1 MKKNLYPAVSMA
13 FILIIWQIVV
23 IVWKIPAF
31 ILPGPAAVFSAL
43 AADAQV
49 LLSHSVTTLNE
60 AVLGLVIASVLSFI
74 TALAMDYWKFLEMS
88 FYPLLVI
95 SQMLPIMVLGPLLT
109 LWFGFGMLPKVI
121 LVVLISYF
129 PIVVSFSD
137 TLRKVS
143 KEQIIFLK
151 TMGADTGKIYRIYK
165 IPAGLSGFF
174 SGLKVAATYCVSGAV
189 VGEWLSAQ
197 AGLGYYMIRVKNSY
211 QIDKVFAAI
220 ICVILFSYMPQEDM
234 LLPWL
239 SVYQNVTLYQKIN
252 HLTINEEQVRDY
264 LDIFGLNGYEHFLP
278 EQLSGGMK
286 QRTALLR
293 TIMNPSS
300 YLLLDEP
307 FGALD
312 AMTRGQMQDWML
324 KLPKKAK
331 RTTLLVTHDIEEAIY
346 LSDRILVLSARP
358 AHVIAEIQ
366 VPEKRRSREWL
377 LQQSELKQTIY
388 QLLAG
393 ELDVK

>member
-129 PIVVSFSD
+129 SDRSF
-137 TLRKVS
+137 
-143 KEQIIFLK
+143 
-151 TMGADTGKIYRIYK
+151 
-165 IPAGLSGFF
+165 FF
-174 SGLKVAATYCVSGAV
+174 
-189 VGEWLSAQ
+189 
-197 AGLGYYMIRVKNSY
+197 GYIEESIKR
-211 QIDKVFAAI
+211 A
-220 ICVILFSYMPQEDM
+220 
-234 LLPWL
+234 
-239 SVYQNVTLYQKIN
+239 N
-252 HLTINEEQVRDY
+252 HLFENDGGRYRED
-264 LDIFGLNGYEHFLP
+264 
-278 EQLSGGMK
+278 LSN
-286 QRTALLR
+286 
-293 TIMNPSS
+293 I
-300 YLLLDEP
+300 
-307 FGALD
+307 
-312 AMTRGQMQDWML
+312 
-324 KLPKKAK
+324 
-331 RTTLLVTHDIEEAIY
+331 
-346 LSDRILVLSARP
+346 
-358 AHVIAEIQ
+358 
-366 VPEKRRSREWL
+366 
-377 LQQSELKQTIY
+377 
-388 QLLAG
+388 
-393 ELDVK
+393 

>member
-23 IVWKIPAF
+23 LVWKIPAF

-43 AADAQV
+43 TADAHV

-60 AVLGLVIASVLSFI
+60 AVIGLAIASVLSFI

-151 TMGADTGKIYRIYK
+151 TMGADTGKIYRI
-165 IPAGLSGFF
+165 
-174 SGLKVAATYCVSGAV
+174 
-189 VGEWLSAQ
+189 
-197 AGLGYYMIRVKNSY
+197 
-211 QIDKVFAAI
+211 
-220 ICVILFSYMPQEDM
+220 
-234 LLPWL
+234 
-239 SVYQNVTLYQKIN
+239 
-252 HLTINEEQVRDY
+252 
-264 LDIFGLNGYEHFLP
+264 
-278 EQLSGGMK
+278 
-286 QRTALLR
+286 
-293 TIMNPSS
+293 
-300 YLLLDEP
+300 
-307 FGALD
+307 
-312 AMTRGQMQDWML
+312 
-324 KLPKKAK
+324 
-331 RTTLLVTHDIEEAIY
+331 
-346 LSDRILVLSARP
+346 
-358 AHVIAEIQ
+358 
-366 VPEKRRSREWL
+366 REL
-377 LQQSELKQTIY
+377 
-388 QLLAG
+388 
-393 ELDVK
+393 

>member
-95 SQMLPIMVLGPLLT
+95 SQMLPI
-109 LWFGFGMLPKVI
+109 
-121 LVVLISYF
+121 LISYF

-220 ICVILFSYMPQEDM
+220 ICVILLS
-234 LLPWL
+234 LL
-239 SVYQNVTLYQKIN
+239 
-252 HLTINEEQVRDY
+252 
-264 LDIFGLNGYEHFLP
+264 LNGAC
-278 EQLSGGMK
+278 S
-286 QRTALLR
+286 LLKKGYYR
-293 TIMNPSS
+293 
-300 YLLLDEP
+300 
-307 FGALD
+307 
-312 AMTRGQMQDWML
+312 ML
-324 KLPKKAK
+324 Y
-331 RTTLLVTHDIEEAIY
+331 IF
-346 LSDRILVLSARP
+346 
-358 AHVIAEIQ
+358 
-366 VPEKRRSREWL
+366 
-377 LQQSELKQTIY
+377 
-388 QLLAG
+388 
-393 ELDVK
+393 